1 MSALKLDENGRLEH
15 YVSPAPFEPQATE
28 TLTPEQE
35 AFYRA
40 SQWRIMWWKFRRHR
54 IAVVSAAIL
63 ALLYLSS
70 LVSEVLAPY
79 GLNTRDSG
87 HIYAPPQVVGLFH
100 EGEFVGPFV
109 YGYSVKLNME
119 TMKREFVADPQKVQP
134 LRFFCRG
141 DDYEF
146 WGLIEGDFHL
156 VCPAEN
162 GTLYLLGTDRLGRDM
177 LSRIIYGARTALGV
191 AITATG
197 IAGILGILLGLVA
210 GYGPRWLDSLL
221 ILCFDATTSLP
232 MIMFAL
238 AVITV
243 VGPGTPTLILVI
255 VLVSI
260 PVYARLIRT
269 QTLGLKTAD
278 FILAERAMG
287 ASPLRILLWH
297 LLPNVVGPLVII
309 LSMDIPVVIMLEAGL
324 SYLNLGVKPPVPS
337 WGNILYDGYTSL
349 RQSPVMVIAA
359 GIPLILA
366 TIGFTFLGE
375 GLRDALDP
383 RLQVRPR

>member
-1 MSALKLDENGRLEH
+1 M
-15 YVSPAPFEPQATE
+15 
-28 TLTPEQE
+28 
-35 AFYRA
+35 A
-40 SQWRIMWWKFRRHR
+40 SRSSRNVWR
-54 IAVVSAAIL
+54 
-63 ALLYLSS
+63 ALLAEPLGIIGGVIVLSFV
-70 LVSEVLAPY
+70 LMAVFAPWLAPY
-79 GLNTRDSG
+79 DPLKIDVMHKFSG
-87 HIYAPPQVVGLFH
+87 PSLEHWA
-100 EGEFVGPFV
+100 
-109 YGYSVKLNME
+109 
-119 TMKREFVADPQKVQP
+119 
-134 LRFFCRG
+134 
-141 DDYEF
+141 
-146 WGLIEGDFHL
+146 
-156 VCPAEN
+156 
-162 GTLYLLGTDRLGRDM
+162 GTDQLGRDL

-197 IAGILGILLGLVA
+197 IAGIAGILLGLVA
-210 GYGPRWLDSLL
+210 GYGPRWLDALL
-221 ILCFDATTSLP
+221 ILCFDAVTSLP

-243 VGPGTPTLILVI
+243 VGPGTSTLILVI

-260 PVYARLIRT
+260 PGYARLIRT

-278 FILAERAMG
+278 FILAERSMG

-324 SYLNLGVKPPVPS
+324 SYLNLGVRPPTPS

-349 RQSPVMVIAA
+349 RQSPVLVIAA
-359 GIPLILA
+359 GIPLILT

>member
-1 MSALKLDENGRLEH
+1 MS
-15 YVSPAPFEPQATE
+15 S
-28 TLTPEQE
+28 
-35 AFYRA
+35 
-40 SQWRIMWWKFRRHR
+40 
-54 IAVVSAAIL
+54 
-63 ALLYLSS
+63 
-70 LVSEVLAPY
+70 
-79 GLNTRDSG
+79 
-87 HIYAPPQVVGLFH
+87 
-100 EGEFVGPFV
+100 
-109 YGYSVKLNME
+109 
-119 TMKREFVADPQKVQP
+119 VADPSPAIAAPRGGQP
-134 LRFFCRG
+134 LRRLLRDPMG
-141 DDYEF
+141 LL
-146 WGLIEGDFHL
+146 GLIL
-156 VCPAEN
+156 VAAFVAMALFAPWAAPYDPLKIDVAN
-162 GTLYLLGTDRLGRDM
+162 KLKPPSMAHWAGTDQLGRDT
-177 LSRIIYGARTALGV
+177 LSRLIWGARTAL
-191 AITATG
+191 AIALTATG
-197 IAGILGILLGLVA
+197 IAGVIGLALGLIA
-210 GYGPRWLDSLL
+210 GCGPRWLDGILLL
-221 ILCFDATTSLP
+221 IFDSLSSMP

-255 VLVSI
+255 ALVSI
-260 PVYARLIRT
+260 PGYARLIRT

-337 WGNILYDGYTSL
+337 WGNILYDGYTNL